1 MNRIYRGVK
10 YTKNKSTTW
19 DGVEFD
25 SYHCNDKKLLDGLDT
40 VSFTKLSEQDMKS
53 EIDQLIDK
61 KWRNILLQDLIHEA
75 RRDWYTNTYSGE
87 YTGD

>member
-1 MNRIYRGVK
+1 MSKIYRGVK
-10 YTKNKSTTW
+10 YTKNKNTTW
-19 DGVEFD
+19 DGLEFD

-61 KWRNILLQDLIHEA
+61 KEINIFLQNLVHEA

>member
-25 SYHCNDKKLLDGLDT
+25 SYHCNDKKILDGLDT

-61 KWRNILLQDLIHEA
+61 KEVNILLQNLMHEA
-75 RRDWYTNTYSGE
+75 RRDWYTNTYPGE

>member
-53 EIDQLIDK
+53 EIDRIIDGRK
-61 KWRNILLQDLIHEA
+61 NLLFIQDLTHEA
-75 RRDWYTNTYSGE
+75 RRDWYTNTYPGE

>member
-1 MNRIYRGVK
+1 MNKIYRGVK

-40 VSFTKLSEQDMKS
+40 VSFTKLSKQDMES

-61 KWRNILLQDLIHEA
+61 KEVNILLQNLVHV
-75 RRDWYTNTYSGE
+75 
-87 YTGD
+87 

>member
-1 MNRIYRGVK
+1 MSKIYRGVK
-10 YTKNKSTTW
+10 YTKNKTKTW
-19 DGVEFD
+19 DGLEFD
-25 SYHCNDKKLLDGLDT
+25 SYHCDDKKLLDGLDT

-61 KWRNILLQDLIHEA
+61 KETNIFLQNLVHEA